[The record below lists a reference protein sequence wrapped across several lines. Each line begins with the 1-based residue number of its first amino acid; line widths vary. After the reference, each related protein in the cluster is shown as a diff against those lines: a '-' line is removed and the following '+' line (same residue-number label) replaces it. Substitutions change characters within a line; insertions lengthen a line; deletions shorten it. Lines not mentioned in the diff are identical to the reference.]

1 MEHKKG
7 WNPFMEENGIEI
19 VSESAERTVLRVIPQ
34 KKHRNPYNM
43 IHGGLLFTMIDCAA
57 GITARA
63 DGNAYVTQNSYVNFL
78 NNTDQEEEVLAETDV
93 IRRGTTIVVV
103 HVVVRTSDGK
113 KLADAVVDM
122 FRVNGMPDMRR

>member
-63 DGNAYVTQNSYVNFL
+63 DGNAYVTQCVNTVEQGEYGWVPL
-78 NNTDQEEEVLAETDV
+78 LS
-93 IRRGTTIVVV
+93 R
-103 HVVVRTSDGK
+103 S
-113 KLADAVVDM
+113 
-122 FRVNGMPDMRR
+122 

>member
-19 VSESAERTVLRVIPQ
+19 VSESTERTVLRVVPQ
-34 KKHRNPYNM
+34 KMHKNPYNM

-63 DGNAYVTQNSYVNFL
+63 DGNIYVTQNAYVNFL
-78 NNTDQEEEVLAETDV
+78 TNTDQQEEILAETDV
-93 IRRGTTIVVV
+93 IRRGATIVAV
-103 HVVVRTSDGK
+103 HVIVRTSDGK

-122 FRVNGMPDMRR
+122 FRVEM

>member
-19 VSESAERTVLRVIPQ
+19 VYESTERTVLRVLPQ
-34 KKHRNPYNM
+34 QVHKNPYNM

-63 DGNAYVTQNSYVNFL
+63 DGNIYVTQNAYVNFL
-78 NNTDQEEEVLAETDV
+78 TNTDKQEEILAETDV
-93 IRRGTTIVVV
+93 VRRGATVVVV
-103 HVVVRTSDGK
+103 HVVIHTADGK

-122 FRVNGMPDMRR
+122 FRVEPQL

>member
-19 VSESAERTVLRVIPQ
+19 EYESTERTVLRVLPQ
-34 KKHRNPYNM
+34 KIHKNPYNM

-63 DGNAYVTQNSYVNFL
+63 DGNIYVTQNAYVNFL
-78 NNTDQEEEVLAETDV
+78 ANTDRQEEILAETDV
-93 IRRGTTIVVV
+93 VRRGATIVVV
-103 HVVVRTSDGK
+103 HVVVRTADGK

-122 FRVNGMPDMRR
+122 FRVEPQL